1 MVPVNSEKT
10 LKYHFNLFPEI
21 MFFEYDLRKKIEILA
36 KLLFS
41 SFIIL
46 LNMMNFPILL
56 FIMKLLIQSNIFKQT
71 LVLSTKKPYSSV
83 LKK

>member
-1 MVPVNSEKT
+1 MVPINSEKT
-10 LKYHFNLFPEI
+10 LKYHFNLFPKI
-21 MFFEYDLRKKIEILA
+21 MFFEYDLRKRIEILA

-46 LNMMNFPILL
+46 LNMMNFPIIL

-71 LVLSTKKPYSSV
+71 LVLSTKKPYSNV